1 MATFFATFK
10 PGSKNCDGYFEI
22 HAPSN
27 HQAWWSVDGLDV
39 NAIHGWQTFQNII
52 DRYSKGL
59 VGSRWVPY
67 ELGDEIKVTGHPRSG
82 DFWASVNPRYE
93 QTGTI
98 IQVLED
104 GIKYEVDFS
113 DTSESSTAIV
123 AIDEIS
129 LVHEPLY
136 LDETWIPDA
145 IEKLEL
151 SFQYLA
157 KEAAISQRNNDL
169 DKAKSL
175 AQKALKTAERLTV
188 WTIAKYV
195 WPNEVKITV
204 PGENGT
210 KIDDLVA
217 KQLISDGILPEG

>member
-1 MATFFATFK
+1 MGTFFATFK
-10 PGSKNCDGYFEI
+10 PGSKNYGGYFEI

-27 HQAWWSVDGLDV
+27 HQAWKIVDGLEV
-39 NAIHGWQTFQNII
+39 NAIHGWGTFQNII
-52 DRYSKGL
+52 NRYSKGL

-67 ELGDEIKVTGHPRSG
+67 ELGDEIKVTGYPRSG
-82 DFWASVNPRYE
+82 DFLASVSPRYK

-113 DTSESSTAIV
+113 DTSEPDAAIV

-136 LDETWIPDA
+136 LDETWVPDA

-151 SFQYLA
+151 SVQYWA
-157 KEAAISQRNNDL
+157 KEAAIAQRNNDL
-169 DKAKSL
+169 GKA
-175 AQKALKTAERLTV
+175 
-188 WTIAKYV
+188 
-195 WPNEVKITV
+195 
-204 PGENGT
+204 
-210 KIDDLVA
+210 
-217 KQLISDGILPEG
+217 